1 MRTANCD
8 LRLQKSRKQK
18 QRYVEKTTRQRKR
31 TTAAPAA
38 KVAVAAA
45 TAITTKYMRK
55 FKRLLLPQQH

>member
-31 TTAAPAA
+31 TTAPPAA
-38 KVAVAAA
+38 KVAVAA

>member
-1 MRTANCD
+1 MRTAIAKIEKTKTT
-8 LRLQKSRKQK
+8 LRRK
-18 QRYVEKTTRQRKR
+18 KTTRQRKR

-38 KVAVAAA
+38 KVAVAA